1 MAYFHNST
9 DVNQTFIIE
18 SLEVTGD
25 TTVVSACTAVYT
37 NRLQSCDDS
46 GTTIFLSNNIEVTKS
61 IIPLIN
67 ATSDLG
73 SPSFRF
79 RNVNTVSGFSTVWSS
94 SEKIITPKI
103 DLGIDSEGNHREIT
117 ADNSIFTNDIIT
129 GGDY

>member
-18 SLEVTGD
+18 PLEVTGD

-79 RNVNTVSGFSTVWSS
+79 RNVN
-94 SEKIITPKI
+94 
-103 DLGIDSEGNHREIT
+103 SEGNPREIT
-117 ADNSIFTNDIIT
+117 ADNSIITNDIIT

>member
-1 MAYFHNST
+1 MSFLRNLLS
-9 DVNQTFIIE
+9 F
-18 SLEVTGD
+18 
-25 TTVVSACTAVYT
+25 VSGAGHRQQGV
-37 NRLQSCDDS
+37 QSGTPPYDDS

-103 DLGIDSEGNHREIT
+103 DLGIDSEGNPREIT
-117 ADNSIFTNDIIT
+117 ADNSIITNDTIT